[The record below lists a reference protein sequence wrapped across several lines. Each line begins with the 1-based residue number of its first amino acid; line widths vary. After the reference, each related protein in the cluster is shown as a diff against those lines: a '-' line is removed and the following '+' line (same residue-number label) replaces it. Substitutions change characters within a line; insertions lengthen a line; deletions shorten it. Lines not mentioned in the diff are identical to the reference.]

1 MIKFLTVLA
10 FIIFGFYFAGLV
22 IRAVFSRWLRRKT
35 EEFNRAAQAAQKEA
49 ARRGRREGEVIVEN
63 TRPEAAKKVAG
74 GVGEYVDF
82 EEITV
87 KEDK

>member
-1 MIKFLTVLA
+1 MKFLTVVA
-10 FIIFGFYFAGLV
+10 FIFFGLWFAGLV
-22 IRAVFSRWLRRKT
+22 IRATFSRWLRRKT

-49 ARRGRREGEVIVEN
+49 ARRGRREGEITVEN
-63 TRPEAAKKVAG
+63 TRPEVAKKVAG

-87 KEDK
+87 REEK